1 VTAALQAARTRR
13 TATRLH
19 FLFLPRHQNF
29 RFAFRVTPEHIFD
42 CRSCGRDVNEASVS
56 TAERVANL
64 IRRLGT
70 SGAVAEKDAQRLD
83 GLLGE

>member
-1 VTAALQAARTRR
+1 VTAAQAARTRR

-19 FLFLPRHQNF
+19 FLFLPRWQNF
-29 RFAFRVTPEHIFD
+29 RFAFRVTPERIFD
-42 CRSCGRDVNEASVS
+42 CRSCGRDLNQASLS

-64 IRRLGT
+64 IRRLGK
-70 SGAVAEKDAQRLD
+70 SGAAEEKDARRLD